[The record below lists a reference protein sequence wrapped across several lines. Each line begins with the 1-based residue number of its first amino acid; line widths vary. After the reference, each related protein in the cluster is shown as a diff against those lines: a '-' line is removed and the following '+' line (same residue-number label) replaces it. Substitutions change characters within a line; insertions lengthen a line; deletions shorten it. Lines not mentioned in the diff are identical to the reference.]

1 MYRKLDPAL
10 PKIGARL
17 ALARRALDLTRFQM
31 ARLLGTDTSTWG
43 TYEAGLQRMAKGVR
57 LFPKQDALRKSGP
70 SRRVPRMPA
79 VTQRSHWRD
88 LVDSGYPQRD
98 GPTDARNR
106 TTSARS
112 NSPHSWHR

>member
-43 TYEAGLQRMAKGVR
+43 TYKAGLQRMAKGVR
-57 LFPKQDALRKSGP
+57 GFPKQDALRKSGP
-70 SRRVPRMPA
+70 SRRVPKARRDSAEPLA
-79 VTQRSHWRD
+79 RSGGF
-88 LVDSGYPQRD
+88 GYPQRD
-98 GPTDARNR
+98 GPTDARKR

-112 NSPHSWHR
+112 NSPHSWHQ